1 MNVAYVSG
9 GRLFTSVL
17 GGGDTGW
24 GPVVGTEVRVEW
36 SGSRAGRERRAVDAE
51 DYVDGWSIHPEGL
64 TILANVRG
72 RMFSMGL
79 WDGPALE
86 YAPVSEQDP
95 NVEVAGS
102 IPSELAPPGAA
113 QLRDLVTTHGA
124 QPRCRLGRYLWDGR
138 RVAMVTDASGMDDI
152 EIHSE
157 DGDFRK
163 RRLCVPPAVLGR
175 VDEMVPSPESPLIAV
190 VNHRSRLLIADA
202 ETVSYAPTEADLEAI
217 ASQLN
222 SPTDVSDDAALGFD
236 DSGRRL
242 DRLLDDAE
250 RRRIQKAYG
259 LGESPRAPHWLPPDR
274 DTSPLRAVVSAPT
287 TMDQPVPPLV
297 AVQ

>member
-1 MNVAYVSG
+1 MWKSKFYGAFVLNHRVVLHAIDATPARWCGDAGSSPLDRARTAASALRAAEAYE
-9 GRLFTSVL
+9 RALD
-17 GGGDTGW
+17 GDTSEGDRAASRQLLTT
-24 GPVVGTEVRVEW
+24 PESSPSRRPRR
-36 SGSRAGRERRAVDAE
+36 SGS
-51 DYVDGWSIHPEGL
+51 
-64 TILANVRG
+64 
-72 RMFSMGL
+72 
-79 WDGPALE
+79 
-86 YAPVSEQDP
+86 
-95 NVEVAGS
+95 
-102 IPSELAPPGAA
+102 
-113 QLRDLVTTHGA
+113 
-124 QPRCRLGRYLWDGR
+124 
-138 RVAMVTDASGMDDI
+138 
-152 EIHSE
+152 
-157 DGDFRK
+157 
-163 RRLCVPPAVLGR
+163 
-175 VDEMVPSPESPLIAV
+175 
-190 VNHRSRLLIADA
+190 
-202 ETVSYAPTEADLEAI
+202 EADLEAI

>member
-1 MNVAYVSG
+1 MVLFGGLELVAAGAFFG
-9 GRLFTSVL
+9 GTCAACREAPA
-17 GGGDTGW
+17 D
-24 GPVVGTEVRVEW
+24 
-36 SGSRAGRERRAVDAE
+36 RERRRR
-51 DYVDGWSIHPEGL
+51 S
-64 TILANVRG
+64 
-72 RMFSMGL
+72 
-79 WDGPALE
+79 
-86 YAPVSEQDP
+86 
-95 NVEVAGS
+95 
-102 IPSELAPPGAA
+102 
-113 QLRDLVTTHGA
+113 
-124 QPRCRLGRYLWDGR
+124 
-138 RVAMVTDASGMDDI
+138 RVAEIVTRTRVRLMREGDRAASRQLLTTP
-152 EIHSE
+152 EASPS
-157 DGDFRK
+157 RP
-163 RRLCVPPAVLGR
+163 RRSG
-175 VDEMVPSPESPLIAV
+175 S
-190 VNHRSRLLIADA
+190 
-202 ETVSYAPTEADLEAI
+202 EADLEAI